1 MIHKIPI
8 SHALPNRIENF
19 LSLYLNPSPYEIM
32 LFLSGDS
39 GTHCRVADGEGPKNA
54 IIEDYTKKK
63 WSFSPVRALPSAWE
77 QQEKTCD
84 SYTNE
89 GIQLNM
95 HPRRYEPL
103 PLGYDKNV

>member
-1 MIHKIPI
+1 MK
-8 SHALPNRIENF
+8 LC
-19 LSLYLNPSPYEIM
+19 

-39 GTHCRVADGEGPKNA
+39 GTLCRVADGEGPKNA
-54 IIEDYTKKK
+54 IIEDYNKKMIIL
-63 WSFSPVRALPSAWE
+63 SCDLLRAWE

-95 HPRRYEPL
+95 HPRRKPL
-103 PLGYDKNV
+103 TSFHDFQQ